1 MTARPESPLEYFR
14 EAFRARPTAAYR
26 EWFRLQEELRDH
38 KDCETARALADDLW
52 RLLPDLSFDAAAERA
67 RFFHNVAVFFGTPG
81 PAADL
86 PRARECFSIALR
98 DFAEHAQDGWHARAL
113 HNFATALSNLGTAG
127 EELAEAVELFK
138 QALLWR
144 TANREIA
151 RGVTLHNLGLAWR
164 RLAELSPGRA
174 PEALEQSARCLREA
188 IEIRRRRGLPEGH
201 ALSLFH
207 LGLTLERYSALTE
220 GCSLSEAHECF
231 ARSAEEFDRLGKSD
245 SASIARGRLPAG

>member
-1 MTARPESPLEYFR
+1 MTEKPDPLLEHFR
-14 EAFRARPTAAYR
+14 EAFRDRPGAAYR

-52 RLLPDLSFDAAAERA
+52 RLLPGLSFDSAEERA
-67 RFFHNVAVFFGTPG
+67 RFFHNVAVFLGSPG
-81 PAADL
+81 PVADL
-86 PRARECFSIALR
+86 SRARECFAIAL
-98 DFAEHAQDGWHARAL
+98 AKWTPEHDPGSNARAL
-113 HNFATALSNLGTAG
+113 HNYATAVSNLATSA
-127 EELAEAVELFK
+127 EEAEESVALFER
-138 QALLWR
+138 ALLWR
-144 TANREIA
+144 TAEREIA

-164 RLAELSPGRA
+164 RLAELSPSRA
-174 PEALEQSARCLREA
+174 PEALEQGARCLREA

-220 GCSLSEAHECF
+220 GCSLSEAHECL